1 MALARACLGCGRL
14 VRGASRCQRCQ
25 RDRERAKSAR
35 RPEYKT
41 AAETRRR
48 REAVAAHRAQVGDWC
63 PGVPELHRPAHPSAK
78 LTADHVV
85 EVAAGGPEGGP
96 LVVRCGPCNSARS
109 ANVTRRAL
117 AELGVSPKG
126 DDPTTPC
133 PPKFPTHTGDD
144 GPAVA

>member
-109 ANVTRRAL
+109 ANVRR
-117 AELGVSPKG
+117 SPM
-126 DDPTTPC
+126 TVAATPPRPSNFATHSA
-133 PPKFPTHTGDD
+133 PPDDD
-144 GPAVA
+144 GPVAA